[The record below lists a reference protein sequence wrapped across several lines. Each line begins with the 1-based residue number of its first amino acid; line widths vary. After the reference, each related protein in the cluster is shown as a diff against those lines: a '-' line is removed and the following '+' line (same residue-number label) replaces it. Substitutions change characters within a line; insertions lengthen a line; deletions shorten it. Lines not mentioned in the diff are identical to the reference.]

1 MKEMVYMWPP
11 MEPQNTI
18 LDRGY
23 IGEFEYAIINRQMHP
38 CSYVRLPEGSRLYKR
53 LNGVKNAADMIGQW
67 VHVHW
72 GVTFYVANGC
82 PVVDDDELPQGRWF
96 GWDYGHFG
104 DYAGYMGMFHANVG
118 GHRWTTRELLDEV
131 YDCIGELETQEA
143 RDDVH
148 K

>member
-53 LNGVKNAADMIGQW
+53 LNGVKNAADMIDQSMG
-67 VHVHW
+67 
-72 GVTFYVANGC
+72 AR
-82 PVVDDDELPQGRWF
+82 PLGR
-96 GWDYGHFG
+96 
-104 DYAGYMGMFHANVG
+104 NI
-118 GHRWTTRELLDEV
+118 L
-131 YDCIGELETQEA
+131 
-143 RDDVH
+143 RD
-148 K
+148 KWMPGRG